1 LLDRSASGA
10 RIRLEGPVPLLA
22 RVRLQVDGTE
32 RMYEVRWRRGR
43 ELGLRVAV

>member
-10 RIRLEGPVPLLA
+10 RIRIEGAMPLLPQ
-22 RVRLQVDGTE
+22 VRLHIDDAEQVYD
-32 RMYEVRWRRGR
+32 VRWRRGR